1 MYPRALP
8 HWCLLTCV
16 SPGLNMGDRGE
27 VVEWYGMGPDPGP
40 GFRIGATCGR
50 DTSYSDDDEE
60 EVKEGSA
67 AVAAMPTSGVQ
78 YRGSTSRP
86 RVTREAEVMASAIG
100 DVVVGVHV
108 SGCSACCCVTMKAK
122 PKQSTQP

>member
-1 MYPRALP
+1 
-8 HWCLLTCV
+8 
-16 SPGLNMGDRGE
+16 MGDRGE
-27 VVEWYGMGPDPGP
+27 VVEWYGMGQDPGP

-67 AVAAMPTSGVQ
+67 AVASGVQ
-78 YRGSTSRP
+78 YSLRGSTSRP

-108 SGCSACCCVTMKAK
+108 SRFSASTATLRLLLRDDESKAK
-122 PKQSTQP
+122 AKHPALVR